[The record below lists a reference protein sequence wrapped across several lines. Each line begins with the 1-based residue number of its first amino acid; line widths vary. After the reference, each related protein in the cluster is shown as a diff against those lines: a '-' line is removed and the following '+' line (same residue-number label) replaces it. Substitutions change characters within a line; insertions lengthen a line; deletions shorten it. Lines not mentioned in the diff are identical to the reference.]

1 VTVRYVVILVAVGV
15 ACSSGSGDKTTSW
28 VMQGASMEPTFSNG
42 TPVTAHSYDHS
53 VQIGDIIVFRAP
65 LSVNRESIKRVIAGP
80 GQTVVVDGPNHAVAV
95 DGIRINEPYTEGK
108 TECFQSGPGTCK
120 FAVPSTDSG
129 VASIPGDG
137 SSPVDPTA
145 LDEACRRSSCYFV
158 MGDNRQN
165 SSDSRAGWLV
175 PTDNI
180 IGHVDSPGTQP
191 PKP

>member
-1 VTVRYVVILVAVGV
+1 
-15 ACSSGSGDKTTSW
+15 
-28 VMQGASMEPTFSNG
+28 MEPTFSNG
-42 TPVTAHSYDHS
+42 TPLTAHSYDHS

-65 LSVNRESIKRVIAGP
+65 LSVNSDSIKRVIAGP

-95 DGIRINEPYTEGK
+95 DGIRINESYTEGN
-108 TECFQSGPGTCK
+108 TECFLSGPGTCK
-120 FAVPSTDSG
+120 FAVPPTESG

-145 LDEACRRSSCYFV
+145 RDEACRRSGCYFV

-180 IGHVDSPGTQP
+180 IGHVDSPGTRP
-191 PKP
+191 PKA